1 MYACLWLYLCLS
13 DDCVNRLVEAS
24 YLFISLC
31 IGSKFCEEENALIV
45 SDPPQATPP
54 QKKNSRHRHHHLN
67 GCIRVY
73 VFMFLWK
80 LETLRWGWG
89 LGDWV
94 GWDWGMGVCRG
105 VPFSSLFKSSIFF
118 LPFFTLNVTPPL
130 PCHQQ
135 IVKKESW
142 IWKGLLK
149 SRDRFRVIQV

>member
-1 MYACLWLYLCLS
+1 MYACLWLHLCLS

-54 QKKNSRHRHHHLN
+54 PKKKTPDTATTTWMDAYACTYLCSSENLKHWDEVEVS
-67 GCIRVY
+67 V
-73 VFMFLWK
+73 
-80 LETLRWGWG
+80 TGWG
-89 LGDWV
+89 GIE
-94 GWDWGMGVCRG
+94 GWGSAEAFLSVHYLKAR
-105 VPFSSLFKSSIFF
+105 FSFF
-118 LPFFTLNVTPPL
+118 LSSRSMLPPL